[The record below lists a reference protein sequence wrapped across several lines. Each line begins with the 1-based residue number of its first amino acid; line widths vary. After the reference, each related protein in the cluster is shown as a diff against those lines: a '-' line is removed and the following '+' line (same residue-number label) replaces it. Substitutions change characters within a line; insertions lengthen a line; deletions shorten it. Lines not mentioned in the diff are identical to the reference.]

1 MTNTRWF
8 RGEWDAGGWACSRT
22 IPTPNRSMTMRA
34 MWDAN
39 AVWLIAG
46 AAVLIL
52 LIVIIFRTNRRAT
65 VERRKP
71 GNADKLKR

>member
-1 MTNTRWF
+1 
-8 RGEWDAGGWACSRT
+8 
-22 IPTPNRSMTMRA
+22 